1 MKIFKFS
8 IPNFLHRFQGI
19 PKDQII
25 IRDGLYSIDWSKP
38 DEWDMEEVNKKL
50 QDFCELMANDILKQ
64 RNRIG
69 GDWSVAFACFSRHQ
83 REIIRKILGPD
94 VIFIVMSL
102 TRETTMKR
110 LQGRFGDNENGEQFT
125 NQCLAI
131 YQKYEEAGDDEMNSY
146 NLMIDENMSI
156 DDVDDKVMDIIRGS
170 NH

>member
-1 MKIFKFS
+1 MNIKW
-8 IPNFLHRFQGI
+8 
-19 PKDQII
+19 D
-25 IRDGLYSIDWSKP
+25 KP
-38 DEWDMEEVNKKL
+38 AEWDKIEVNHVMEIVSE
-50 QDFCELMANDILKQ
+50 DMANDILKQ
-64 RNRIG
+64 RQRIG

-110 LQGRFGDNENGEQFT
+110 LQGRFGEDENGEQFT

-131 YQKYEEAGDDEMNSY
+131 YKKYEEAGDDEMNSY

-156 DDVDDKVMDIIRGS
+156 DDVDVKVMDIIRGS